1 MNNNNNGYA
10 DVRMNLNEVCN
21 WLIVYGHNELAEV
34 MRDSFKYH
42 TFTVEGMIRKDV
54 VKDIITKAFGE
65 DGFRIMEC
73 DITTHMKFI
82 PIHEAHVD

>member
-1 MNNNNNGYA
+1 MNNNNGYA

-42 TFTVEGMIRKDV
+42 NWTVDGMIRKDV
-54 VKDIITKAFGE
+54 IKDIFTKTLGEHAF
-65 DGFRIMEC
+65 RLLEC
-73 DITTHMKFI
+73 DVVTSMGYI
-82 PIHEAHVD
+82 PLHEAHVD